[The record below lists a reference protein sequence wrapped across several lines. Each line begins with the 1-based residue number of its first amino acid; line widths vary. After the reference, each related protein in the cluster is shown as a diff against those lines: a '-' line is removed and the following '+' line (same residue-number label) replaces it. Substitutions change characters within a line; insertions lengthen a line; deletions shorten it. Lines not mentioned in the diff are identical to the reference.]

1 MIGFLIQS
9 LSLWWVLSS
18 RKSWYL
24 LIPSESQKKS
34 FNCALLYFFS
44 GLYHSRSSVYQT
56 IFGGIWKNIRPLP
69 LESKFSTFWIFT
81 FIFSEQYISADISII
96 WFWRIIMAFMI
107 TFLLGQLYVFT
118 GLSVYLFSDDVR
130 RGQHRCPCQRARCPC
145 QRVCQDPNLSFY
157 IYL

>member
-1 MIGFLIQS
+1 M
-9 LSLWWVLSS
+9 SS

-34 FNCALLYFFS
+34 FNCALLYFFQVFII
-44 GLYHSRSSVYQT
+44 LVLRYEQT
-56 IFGGIWKNIRPLP
+56 IFGGIWKNIRSLP

-81 FIFSEQYISADISII
+81 FIVSEQYISADVNII
-96 WFWRIIMAFMI
+96 WFWRIITAFMI